1 MKLKKGSAAAKAFMA
16 KIRAKKGKVGAKKV
30 LTKKPISKHKDT
42 KSHNVNIKVV
52 SGTKSIYKYFIEYI
66 YKGLEIREK
75 FKTIPRKNKIVNGMY
90 KVENKYGEFYTLLN
104 TQTLLPVASKKSN
117 KKVGAWAKGGTYMIE
132 QGEKPFPKTKNVRVK
147 RFDNGTFEK
156 FKTVTQ
162 YNNQMS
168 LLSGYAPK
176 KEIIIGK
183 VSTERKLKDLAPQVK
198 LRISR
203 GKAVDNIIITSG
215 QKSVEVFKKYITK
228 NMVETQEFFAIM
240 YLNNANK
247 CLGVYLVGQGGFTA
261 VVSERRLIMSG
272 ALLIGCTGFIMCHNH
287 PSGNLTPSQA
297 DKNFTK
303 QLVSLAQEHDI
314 RVIDHVIIT
323 KDSYFSFSENGLL

>member
-1 MKLKKGSAAAKAFMA
+1 MKLKKGSKAAKDFMA
-16 KIRAKKGKVGAKKV
+16 KIRAKKGIKKKAKKV
-30 LTKKPISKHKDT
+30 VKNINGWTK
-42 KSHNVNIKVV
+42 
-52 SGTKSIYKYFIEYI
+52 GT
-66 YKGLEIREK
+66 
-75 FKTIPRKNKIVNGMY
+75 TN
-90 KVENKYGEFYTLLN
+90 
-104 TQTLLPVASKKSN
+104 
-117 KKVGAWAKGGTYMIE
+117 MIE
-132 QGEKPFPKTKNVRVK
+132 TNEKPKARGKNVRVN

-156 FKTVTQ
+156 FKTLNKPT
-162 YNNQMS
+162 NQLT
-168 LLSGYAPK
+168 LLSGYNSQ

-183 VSTERKLKDLAPQVK
+183 VSTEKKLKDLAPQVK
-198 LRISR
+198 LRITR
-203 GKAVDNIIITSG
+203 GKSVDSIVITSAE
-215 QKSVEVFKKYITK
+215 KSVEVFKKYITK

-303 QLVSLAQEHDI
+303 QIVQLANEHDI
-314 RVIDHVIIT
+314 KVMDHVIIT
-323 KDSYFSFSENGLL
+323 KDSYYSFAQNGLL

>member
-16 KIRAKKGKVGAKKV
+16 KIRSKKGI
-30 LTKKPISKHKDT
+30 T
-42 KSHNVNIKVV
+42 
-52 SGTKSIYKYFIEYI
+52 
-66 YKGLEIREK
+66 
-75 FKTIPRKNKIVNGMY
+75 
-90 KVENKYGEFYTLLN
+90 
-104 TQTLLPVASKKSN
+104 
-117 KKVGAWAKGGTYMIE
+117 KKVGAVSKIKKLSKAKEARLNYLQNREDNDNLTPLQNKEYNKLVLEYRKTDDYKNAQKISGWKKGNTRIIE
-132 QGEKPFPKTKNVRVK
+132 KGEKPFKTKKNVRVE
-147 RFDNGTFEK
+147 RLDNGTFDN
-156 FKTVTQ
+156 FKTLTKYGTQ
-162 YNNQMS
+162 LH
-168 LLSGYAPK
+168 LLSGYTSQ

-183 VSTERKLKDLAPQVK
+183 VSTEKKLKDLAPQVK
-198 LRISR
+198 LKITR
-203 GKAVDNIIITSG
+203 GKAVDNIIITSS

-228 NMVETQEFFAIM
+228 NMIETQEFFAIM

-303 QLVSLAQEHDI
+303 QIVNLAQEHDI
-314 RVIDHVIIT
+314 RVMDHVIIT
-323 KDSYFSFSENGLL
+323 KESYFSFADNGLL